1 MKIRFNAFCVNHYRN
16 NKDIICTP
24 CEGIRGNGRFYRDTD
39 GEGVPITMLNSKG
52 LKSFT
57 IAIWL
62 HALQWQVE

>member
-1 MKIRFNAFCVNHYRN
+1 MKIRFNAFCVNRYRN

-39 GEGVPITMLNSKG
+39 GEEMHTTVPNSKR

-57 IAIWL
+57 IAI
-62 HALQWQVE
+62 